1 MKSIF
6 YSFVS
11 FFFLFFILSFANFT
25 SAQNLSYNL
34 EGKILEKET
43 SEPLISANVI
53 LRFASDT
60 SKFVF
65 ATTDLEGK
73 FKFQNLN
80 QKNYILQVSYVGYK
94 NYSKNIVLSQQNTI
108 LEPVLIEES
117 TLLAVTVQG
126 QQVVS
131 EQIGDTTQYNAAA
144 FKTEK
149 NADAEALLKKMP
161 TITVENGQIQA
172 QGETVGKVLVDG
184 KEFFGND
191 AKTALKN
198 LPSEIIDKIQV
209 FDQENDQSRFSG
221 VSDGNTVKTINI
233 ITKKDSRNG
242 QFGKIYGGYGTDERY
257 LGGGNLNFFN
267 GKQRISV
274 IGITNN
280 VSQQNF
286 STQDLLGVVGSAN
299 NTQRWRRDN
308 SNPSDINNF
317 LVGGQNGITQTHSIG
332 INYSDEWG
340 KKITIAGSYF
350 YNWSDN
356 TSTTNL
362 TRDFFLQ
369 NDGGGTTQNQFYNQS
384 QNNASTNQNHRFAVR
399 FEYKIDSVNEL
410 ILTPRLNLQKYES
423 SAGTNASTF
432 LDDNFLLNQTAN
444 GFVSASTAFNFEND
458 ALFRHRFKKRGRTF
472 FVNLNTKSNLQDGT
486 NTLLANV
493 ESVNRLDTLNQETST
508 NQNDILWA
516 TKINYTEPL
525 SEKSSLQVEYEYSNN
540 QINNEKET
548 YDIFSELNQG
558 RILNN
563 QLSSTI
569 GSDYL
574 YHQAGLGYSYRTKKL
589 NINTNIMYQNATLD
603 GGQTFPF
610 ETNFTRTF
618 QNILPRVVIRYEF
631 SENSNLRLIYRS
643 STTNPQITQLQEV
656 VNNSNP
662 LQLSVGNENLNQQVE
677 NRYVARYSY
686 NNPDKR
692 INFFT
697 FAYVRNVNDYITN
710 STWIAQQDSI
720 TVDGILLNEGV
731 QLTRPVNVDGYITS
745 RLNAMI
751 GIPFW
756 KLNLNLN
763 NQFAYNRTPTFI
775 NGQKNIAN
783 NYVFTEGLTV
793 SSNINEKI
801 DFGITYNL
809 GYNIVENTIQP
820 QANNNFVTH
829 NIEFRNLFLFKKG
842 FLWQNDIV
850 YQSYNGLSDSF
861 NQDYLLWSMSVGRR
875 FLKNEQGELKL
886 TVFDLLDQN
895 NSISRNVTETYVEDI
910 QTQVLRRYFMVSF
923 TYMIRNFKTA
933 KTKELEKQGQGQGR
947 GGQGRGQ
954 GFGRERGEN

>member
-1 MKSIF
+1 MESFFYSSIF
-6 YSFVS
+6 LLLS
-11 FFFLFFILSFANFT
+11 FFIFSVSNSA
-25 SAQNLSYNL
+25 SAQNYNL

-43 SEPLISANVI
+43 SEPLISANVV

-65 ATTDLEGK
+65 ATTDLEGN
-73 FKFQNLN
+73 FKFQNLT
-80 QKNYILQVSYVGYK
+80 QKEYILQISYVGYQ
-94 NYSKNIVLSQQNTI
+94 NYSKSIVLSQQNTV
-108 LEPVLIEES
+108 LEPILINES
-117 TLLAVTVQG
+117 TLLAVTVEGRQT
-126 QQVVS
+126 VS
-131 EQIGDTTQYNAAA
+131 EQLGDTTQYNASA

-161 TITVENGQIQA
+161 TITTENGQIQA
-172 QGETVGKVLVDG
+172 QGEQVGKVLVDG

-198 LPSEIIDKIQV
+198 IPAEIIDKIQV
-209 FDQENDQSRFSG
+209 FDQESDQSRFSG

-233 ITKKDSRNG
+233 VTKKDSRNG
-242 QFGKIYGGYGTDERY
+242 QFGKIYGGYGTDDRY
-257 LGGGNLNFFN
+257 VGGGNLNFFN

-286 STQDLLGVVGSAN
+286 STQDLLGVVGSEN
-299 NTQRWRRDN
+299 NTQRWRRDRG
-308 SNPSDINNF
+308 NPSDINNF

-340 KKITIAGSYF
+340 KKISIAGSYF

-356 TSTTNL
+356 ASTTNL

-369 NDGGGTTQNQFYNQS
+369 DDAGGTVQNQFYNQN
-384 QNNASTNQNHRFAVR
+384 QNSTNTNQNHRFAVR

-410 ILTPRLNLQKYES
+410 ILTPRLNLQNYES
-423 SAGTNASTF
+423 TSGTTASTF
-432 LDDNFLLNQTAN
+432 LDDNFLLNQTTN
-444 GFVSASTAFNFEND
+444 GFGNNSTALNFEND

-472 FVNLNTKSNLQDGT
+472 SVKLNTQANLQDGT
-486 NTLLANV
+486 STLLANV
-493 ESVNRLDTLNQETST
+493 EGFKSADTLNQETF
-508 NQNDILWA
+508 NKQNDVLWA
-516 TKINYTEPL
+516 TELQYTEPL
-525 SEKSSLQVEYEYSNN
+525 SEKSSLQVQYEYSNN
-540 QINNEKET
+540 QIKNERET
-548 YDIFSELNQG
+548 FDILSELNQG
-558 RILNN
+558 TEQNRILNN
-563 QLSSTI
+563 QLSSNI

-589 NINTNIMYQNATLD
+589 NINTNFTYQNATLD

-618 QNILPRVVIRYEF
+618 QNILPRIVIRYEI

-643 STTNPQITQLQEV
+643 STRNPQITQLQEV

-677 NRYVARYSY
+677 NRYIARYSY

-697 FAYVRNVNDYITN
+697 FAYIRHANDYITN

-720 TVDGILLNEGV
+720 LVGDILLNEGV

-756 KLNLNLN
+756 KLNLNFN
-763 NQFAYNRTPTFI
+763 NQFAYNRMPTFI

-820 QANNNFVTH
+820 QADNNFITH
-829 NIEFRNLFLFKKG
+829 SVEFRNLFLFKKG
-842 FLWQNDIV
+842 FLWQNDIT

-861 NQDYLLWSMSVGRR
+861 NQNYLLWSMSVGKR
-875 FLKNEQGELKL
+875 FMKDERAELKL
-886 TVFDLLDQN
+886 TVFDLLNQN

-910 QTQVLRRYFMVSF
+910 QTQVLNRYFMVSF
-923 TYMIRNFKTA
+923 SYMIRHFKST
-933 KTKELEKQGQGQGR
+933 KTKELEKQG
-947 GGQGRGQ
+947 
-954 GFGRERGEN
+954 RGEGKKRRSEEY

>member
-6 YSFVS
+6 YSSIFLFLS
-11 FFFLFFILSFANFT
+11 FFTLSFSNSA
-25 SAQNLSYNL
+25 SAQNYNL

-65 ATTDLEGK
+65 ATTDLEGN
-73 FKFQNLN
+73 FKFQNLT
-80 QKNYILQVSYVGYK
+80 QKEYILQISYVGYQ
-94 NYSKNIVLSQQNTI
+94 NYTQTITLSKQNTV
-108 LEPVLIEES
+108 LEPILINES
-117 TLLAVTVQG
+117 TLLAVTVEGRQT
-126 QQVVS
+126 VS
-131 EQIGDTTQYNAAA
+131 EQIGDTTQYNASA

-149 NADAEALLKKMP
+149 NADAETLLKKMP
-161 TITVENGQIQA
+161 TITTENGQIQA
-172 QGETVGKVLVDG
+172 QGEQVGKVLVDG

-198 LPSEIIDKIQV
+198 IPAEIIDKIQV
-209 FDQENDQSRFSG
+209 FDQESDQSRFSG

-233 ITKKDSRNG
+233 VTKKDSRNG

-257 LGGGNLNFFN
+257 IGGGNLNFFN

-299 NTQRWRRDN
+299 NTQRWRRDRG
-308 SNPSDINNF
+308 NPSDINNF

-340 KKITIAGSYF
+340 KKISIAGSYF

-356 TSTTNL
+356 ASTTNL

-369 NDGGGTTQNQFYNQS
+369 DDAGGTVQNQFYNQN
-384 QNNASTNQNHRFAVR
+384 QNSTNTNQNHRFALR

-410 ILTPRLNLQKYES
+410 ILTPRLNLQNYES
-423 SAGTNASTF
+423 NSGTTASTF
-432 LDDNFLLNQTAN
+432 LDDNFLLNQTLN
-444 GFVSASTAFNFEND
+444 GFTTNSTALNFEND
-458 ALFRHRFKKRGRTF
+458 ALFRHRFKKRGRT
-472 FVNLNTKSNLQDGT
+472 VSVKLNTQANLQDGT
-486 NTLLANV
+486 SILLANV
-493 ESVNRLDTLNQETST
+493 ENSQRADTLNQETF
-508 NQNDILWA
+508 NKQNDILWA
-516 TKINYTEPL
+516 TELQYTEPL
-525 SEKSSLQVEYEYSNN
+525 SEKSSLQVQYEYSNN
-540 QINNEKET
+540 QIKNEKET
-548 YDIFSELNQG
+548 FDILSELNQG
-558 RILNN
+558 TEQNRILNN
-563 QLSSTI
+563 QLSSNI

-574 YHQAGLGYSYRTKKL
+574 YHQAGFGYNYRTKKL
-589 NINTNIMYQNATLD
+589 NINTNFTYQHATLD

-618 QNILPRVVIRYEF
+618 ENILPRVVLRYEF
-631 SENSNLRLIYRS
+631 SENSNLRLVYRS
-643 STTNPQITQLQEV
+643 STRNPQVTQLQEV

-677 NRYVARYSY
+677 NRYIARYSY

-697 FAYVRNVNDYITN
+697 FAYIRQVNDYITN

-720 TVDGILLNEGV
+720 LVGDILLNEGV

-745 RLNAMI
+745 RFNAMI

-756 KLNLNLN
+756 KLNLNFN
-763 NQFAYNRTPTFI
+763 NQLAYNRIPTFI

-820 QANNNFVTH
+820 QADNNYLTH
-829 NIEFRNLFLFKKG
+829 TIEFRNLFLFGKG
-842 FLWQNDIV
+842 FLWQNDLT

-861 NQDYLLWSMSVGRR
+861 NQDYLLWSMSVGKR
-875 FLKNEQGELKL
+875 FLKDERGEIKL

-910 QTQVLRRYFMVSF
+910 QTQVLNRYFMVSF
-923 TYMIRNFKTA
+923 TYMIRNFKSA
-933 KTKELEKQGQGQGR
+933 KAKEMEQEKRGLGSGR
-947 GGQGRGQ
+947 GRGR
-954 GFGRERGEN
+954 N